1 MYDERG
7 RLYDQL
13 LGDFDRDGRYGLW
26 IDRNFYNGSS
36 ARCPAY
42 DNEVLCDP
50 EGSTRETAK
59 FDCYGLELWA
69 T

>member
-1 MYDERG
+1 MTES
-7 RLYDQL
+7 

-42 DNEVLCDP
+42 GNEVLCDP
-50 EGSTRETAK
+50 EGSTREMAK
-59 FDCYGLELWA
+59 FDCYGLEVWA